1 MIWRMRI
8 TLPFLFIAFL
18 SLLGCGE
25 QVDLLVHNAN
35 IYTVNK
41 NFDQATAFVVK
52 NGKFVEVGGEDL
64 VKKYRAANSVDAQ
77 GLAIFPGFIDAHCH
91 LLGLGLNQFKA
102 DLKNTKSIAE
112 VIQKLKSHQS
122 TYAQKVIV
130 GRGWD
135 QNLWTDQ
142 PLPDNSKLN
151 EAFPDTP
158 VLLERIDGH
167 AYWVNQKAIEMA
179 GIDLSTEVEGG
190 QIAKHKGKL
199 TGILVDKA
207 IQLVNNIL
215 PEYSKEEK
223 AKALINAQ
231 NLCFENGLTTV
242 DHAGMHFKDIRLIDS
257 LQKVGLIKL
266 RIYAMIDNDPES
278 FDHFM
283 RTGVVKTD
291 LLNVRSFKVYADGA
305 LGSRG
310 AALKEDY
317 SDQKGHKGSLLIS
330 KDSLRR
336 LADLLSEKS
345 FQLNTHAI
353 GDAANQMV
361 LEVYNQVLE
370 QVEDPRW
377 RIEHVQVV
385 APEDFQRFNPKI
397 IPSVQPVHA
406 ISDRKWAPKRLG
418 SNRISGAY
426 AYKDLLDWSGV
437 LALGTDFPVESVSPF
452 QTFYAAVS
460 RKSPQQRKA
469 QLPFQ
474 SKNALSRYEALLG
487 MTRWAAYA
495 NFEENEKGSIE
506 PGKFADFVILDQDIM
521 KVEIEKVVQTRIV
534 ATILS
539 GKIVFSN
546 RL

>member
-1 MIWRMRI
+1 MIKI
-8 TLPFLFIAFL
+8 SPYLFLFFL
-18 SLLGCGE
+18 TLVGCGK

-35 IYTVNK
+35 IYTVNQ

-52 NGKFVEVGGEDL
+52 DGKFIEVGGEEL
-64 VKKYRAANSVDAQ
+64 VKKYRPANTVDAQ
-77 GLAIFPGFIDAHCH
+77 GLPVFPGFIDAHCH

-102 DLKNTKSIAE
+102 DLKNTKSIDE

-130 GRGWD
+130 GSGWD
-135 QNLWTDQ
+135 QNLWSDQ
-142 PLPDNSKLN
+142 SLPDNSKLN

-179 GIDLSTEVEGG
+179 GIDSSTEIEGG
-190 QIAKHKGKL
+190 HLVKHKGKL
-199 TGILVDKA
+199 TGVLIDNAFELLDK
-207 IQLVNNIL
+207 IL
-215 PEYSKEEK
+215 PKYSREEK
-223 AKALINAQ
+223 TQALIRAQ

-242 DHAGMHFKDIRLIDS
+242 DPAGIHYKDINLIDS
-257 LQKVGLIKL
+257 LQRTGDIKL
-266 RIYAMIDNDPES
+266 RVYAMIDNDPES
-278 FDHFM
+278 FDHYM

-291 LLNVRSFKVYADGA
+291 LLNVRSFKIYVDGA

-317 SDQKGHKGSLLIS
+317 SDQKGHRGLLLIS
-330 KDSLRR
+330 KDSLRNI
-336 LADLLSEKS
+336 ANLLLEKS

-361 LEVYNQVLE
+361 LEVYNEVLE
-370 QVEDPRW
+370 QAKDPRW

-385 APEDFQRFNPKI
+385 APEDFQRFNLKI
-397 IPSVQPVHA
+397 IPSVQPLHA
-406 ISDRKWAPKRLG
+406 TSDRNWAQDRLG
-418 SNRISGAY
+418 FDRLKGAY
-426 AYKDLLDWSGV
+426 AYKDLLDWSGM
-437 LALGTDFPVESVSPF
+437 LALGTDFPVESVSPLR
-452 QTFYAAVS
+452 TFYAAVT
-460 RKSPQQRKA
+460 RKSPEARSFEP
-469 QLPFQ
+469 PFQ
-474 SKNALSRYEALLG
+474 AKNALSRYEALLG
-487 MTRWAAYA
+487 MTRWAAHA

-506 PGKFADFVILDQDIM
+506 VGKFADFVILDQDIM
-521 KVEIEKVVQTRIV
+521 KVEAKKIIQTRIV
-534 ATILS
+534 ATILN

>member
-1 MIWRMRI
+1 MIKI
-8 TLPFLFIAFL
+8 SPYLFLVFLTLV
-18 SLLGCGE
+18 GCGK

-35 IYTVNK
+35 IYTVNQ

-52 NGKFVEVGGEDL
+52 DGKFIEVGGEEL
-64 VKKYRAANSVDAQ
+64 VKKYRPANTVDAQ
-77 GLAIFPGFIDAHCH
+77 GLPVFPGFIDAHCH

-102 DLKNTKSIAE
+102 DLKNTKSIDE

-130 GRGWD
+130 GSGWD
-135 QNLWTDQ
+135 QNLWSDQ
-142 PLPDNSKLN
+142 SLPDNSKLN

-179 GIDLSTEVEGG
+179 GIDSSTEIEGG
-190 QIAKHKGKL
+190 HLVKHKGKL
-199 TGILVDKA
+199 TGVLIDNAFELLDK
-207 IQLVNNIL
+207 IL
-215 PEYSKEEK
+215 PKYSREEK
-223 AKALINAQ
+223 TQALIRAQ

-242 DHAGMHFKDIRLIDS
+242 DPAGIHYKDINLIDS
-257 LQKVGLIKL
+257 LQRTGDIKL
-266 RIYAMIDNDPES
+266 RVYAMIDNDPES
-278 FDHFM
+278 FDHYM

-291 LLNVRSFKVYADGA
+291 LLNVRSFKIYVDGA

-317 SDQKGHKGSLLIS
+317 SDQKGHRGLLLIS
-330 KDSLRR
+330 KDSLRNI
-336 LADLLSEKS
+336 ANLLLEKS

-361 LEVYNQVLE
+361 LEVYNEVLE
-370 QVEDPRW
+370 QAKDPRW

-397 IPSVQPVHA
+397 IPSVQPLHA
-406 ISDRKWAPKRLG
+406 TSDRNWAQDRLG
-418 SNRISGAY
+418 FDRLKGAY
-426 AYKDLLDWSGV
+426 AYKDLLDWSGM
-437 LALGTDFPVESVSPF
+437 LALGTDFPVESVSPLR
-452 QTFYAAVS
+452 TFYAAVT
-460 RKSPQQRKA
+460 RKSPKA
-469 QLPFQ
+469 RSFEPPFQ
-474 SKNALSRYEALLG
+474 AKNALSRYEALLG
-487 MTRWAAYA
+487 MTRWAAHA

-506 PGKFADFVILDQDIM
+506 VGKFADFVILDQDIM
-521 KVEIEKVVQTRIV
+521 KVEAKKIIQTRIV
-534 ATILS
+534 ATILN

>member
-1 MIWRMRI
+1 MIKI
-8 TLPFLFIAFL
+8 SPYLFLVFL
-18 SLLGCGE
+18 TLLGCGK

-35 IYTVNK
+35 IYTVNQ

-52 NGKFVEVGGEDL
+52 DGKFIEVGGEEL
-64 VKKYRAANSVDAQ
+64 VKKYRPANTVDAQ
-77 GLAIFPGFIDAHCH
+77 GLPVFPGFIDAHCH

-102 DLKNTKSIAE
+102 DLKNAKSIAE
-112 VIQKLKSHQS
+112 VIQKLKDHQS

-130 GRGWD
+130 GSGWD
-135 QNLWTDQ
+135 QNLWSDQ
-142 PLPDNSKLN
+142 SLPDNSKLN

-179 GIDLSTEVEGG
+179 GIDSSTEIEGG
-190 QIAKHKGKL
+190 HLVKHKGKL
-199 TGILVDKA
+199 TGVLIDNAFELLDK
-207 IQLVNNIL
+207 IL
-215 PEYSKEEK
+215 PKYSREEK
-223 AKALINAQ
+223 TQALIRAQ

-242 DHAGMHFKDIRLIDS
+242 DPAGIHYKDINLIDS
-257 LQKVGLIKL
+257 LQRTGDIKL
-266 RIYAMIDNDPES
+266 RVYAMIDNDPES
-278 FDHFM
+278 FDHYM

-291 LLNVRSFKVYADGA
+291 LLNVRSFKIYVDGA

-317 SDQKGHKGSLLIS
+317 SDQKGHRGLLLIS
-330 KDSLRR
+330 KDSLRNI
-336 LADLLSEKS
+336 ANLLLEKS

-361 LEVYNQVLE
+361 LEVYNEVLE
-370 QVEDPRW
+370 QAKDPRW

-397 IPSVQPVHA
+397 IPSVQPLHA
-406 ISDRKWAPKRLG
+406 TSDRNWAQDRLG
-418 SNRISGAY
+418 FDRLKGAY
-426 AYKDLLDWSGV
+426 AYKDLLDWSGM
-437 LALGTDFPVESVSPF
+437 LALGTDFPVESVSPLR
-452 QTFYAAVS
+452 TFYAAVT
-460 RKSPQQRKA
+460 RKSPKA
-469 QLPFQ
+469 RSFEPPFQ
-474 SKNALSRYEALLG
+474 AKNALSRYEALLG
-487 MTRWAAYA
+487 MTRWAAHA

-506 PGKFADFVILDQDIM
+506 VGKFADFVILDQDIM
-521 KVEIEKVVQTRIV
+521 KVEAKKIIQTRIV
-534 ATILS
+534 ATILN

>member
-1 MIWRMRI
+1 MIKI
-8 TLPFLFIAFL
+8 SPYLFLVFL
-18 SLLGCGE
+18 TLLGCGK

-35 IYTVNK
+35 IYTVNQ

-52 NGKFVEVGGEDL
+52 DGKFIEVGGEEL
-64 VKKYRAANSVDAQ
+64 VKKYRPANTVDAQ
-77 GLAIFPGFIDAHCH
+77 GLPVFPGFIDAHCH

-102 DLKNTKSIAE
+102 DLKNAKSIAE
-112 VIQKLKSHQS
+112 VIQKLKDHQS

-130 GRGWD
+130 GSGWD
-135 QNLWTDQ
+135 QNLWSDQ
-142 PLPDNSKLN
+142 SLPDNSKLN

-179 GIDLSTEVEGG
+179 GIDSSTEIEGG
-190 QIAKHKGKL
+190 HLVKHKGKL
-199 TGILVDKA
+199 TGVLIDNAFELLDK
-207 IQLVNNIL
+207 IL
-215 PEYSKEEK
+215 PKYSREEK
-223 AKALINAQ
+223 TQALIRAQ

-242 DHAGMHFKDIRLIDS
+242 DPAGIHYKDINLIDS
-257 LQKVGLIKL
+257 LQRTGDIKL
-266 RIYAMIDNDPES
+266 RVYAMIDNDPES
-278 FDHFM
+278 FDHYM

-291 LLNVRSFKVYADGA
+291 LLNVRSFKIYVDGA

-317 SDQKGHKGSLLIS
+317 SDQKGHRGLLLIS
-330 KDSLRR
+330 KDSLRNI
-336 LADLLSEKS
+336 ANLLLEKS

-361 LEVYNQVLE
+361 LEVYNEVLE
-370 QVEDPRW
+370 QAKDPRW

-397 IPSVQPVHA
+397 IPSVQPLHA
-406 ISDRKWAPKRLG
+406 TSDRNWAQDRLG
-418 SNRISGAY
+418 FDRLKGAY
-426 AYKDLLDWSGV
+426 AYKDLLDWSGM
-437 LALGTDFPVESVSPF
+437 LALGTDFPVESVSPLR
-452 QTFYAAVS
+452 TFYAAVT
-460 RKSPQQRKA
+460 RKSPKA
-469 QLPFQ
+469 RSFEPPFQ
-474 SKNALSRYEALLG
+474 AKNALSRYEALLG

-506 PGKFADFVILDQDIM
+506 VGKFADFVILDQDIM
-521 KVEIEKVVQTRIV
+521 KVEAKKIIQTRIV
-534 ATILS
+534 ATILN